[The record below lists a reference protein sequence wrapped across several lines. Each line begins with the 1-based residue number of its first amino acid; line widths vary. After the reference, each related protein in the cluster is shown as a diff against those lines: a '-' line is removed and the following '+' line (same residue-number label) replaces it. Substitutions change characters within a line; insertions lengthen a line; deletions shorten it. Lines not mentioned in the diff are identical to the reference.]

1 MLNIVAHIAK
11 TLGLK
16 EEAVRNSLKLLDEGA
31 SIPFISRYR
40 KENTGGLDEVQLAS
54 IADLYEELKE
64 LEKRKESILQSIEE
78 QGKLSPELKQQIEA
92 CTRKSELEDLYL
104 PYRPKRRTRAQIAR
118 EKGLEPLAA
127 LLMRQEPKDIVQL
140 AARFT
145 GTNVTDIQEALDGAS
160 DIIAEWV
167 NENSRA
173 RQQLRNHFK
182 RSAVICS
189 IVVKGK
195 ESEGQNYRDYFDF
208 SEALRS
214 CSSHRFLAMIR

>member
-78 QGKLSPELKQQIEA
+78 QGNLRPELK
-92 CTRKSELEDLYL
+92 
-104 PYRPKRRTRAQIAR
+104 
-118 EKGLEPLAA
+118 
-127 LLMRQEPKDIVQL
+127 
-140 AARFT
+140 
-145 GTNVTDIQEALDGAS
+145 
-160 DIIAEWV
+160 
-167 NENSRA
+167 
-173 RQQLRNHFK
+173 
-182 RSAVICS
+182 
-189 IVVKGK
+189 
-195 ESEGQNYRDYFDF
+195 
-208 SEALRS
+208 
-214 CSSHRFLAMIR
+214 